1 MDENSESPLAIAFFY
16 VDAMPAVI
24 LDGVVGYLDALG
36 SLEQDAGPAFK
47 V

>member
-1 MDENSESPLAIAFFY
+1 MDVNSDSLLAIAVFG

-24 LDGVVGYLDALG
+24 LNDVVGYLDALG
-36 SLEQDAGPAFK
+36 ALKQDADLTSK

>member
-1 MDENSESPLAIAFFY
+1 MDENSEGLLAIAVCG

-36 SLEQDAGPAFK
+36 TLKQDADLGSK

>member
-1 MDENSESPLAIAFFY
+1 MDENSERPLAIAFFY

-24 LDGVVGYLDALG
+24 LNGVVGYLNALS
-36 SLEQDAGPAFK
+36 SLEQDADKAFK